1 MMRKMRRVLSGFL
14 VLVFLCAWFS
24 GCGGWIVEGYPVSV
38 YTRSDACGAAETWAN
53 YLGDYHQ
60 EDLGGTAV
68 YGDPGLAEA
77 VKKDALGI
85 GYNNL
90 NYAYDMDT
98 GKPLAG
104 LSVIPIDLNENGRI
118 DADEDFYASKAEL
131 VQAIATEHYPSPPA
145 RDLYLVT
152 RDEFTGIAREF
163 VWWVLTD
170 GQQYAGEVGYVGLAR
185 EKIEGELSKVGEM
198 QPGIEVE
205 GVITISG
212 AWALYPMVVR
222 WAEEFQK
229 LHPRVNFDISA
240 GGAGK
245 GMVDALGGMVDI
257 GMVSREI
264 YPAEIE
270 KGAFKVSV
278 TKDAVVP
285 TVNENNPVLEKL
297 VLEGMKRQT
306 FTDVWITGKITD
318 WEDVVS

>member
-1 MMRKMRRVLSGFL
+1 MRKMRRVLGGLL
-14 VLVFLCAWFS
+14 VLGFLCAWFS
-24 GCGGWIVEGYPVSV
+24 GCGGQIIEGYPISV

-53 YLGDYHQ
+53 YLGNYHQ
-60 EDLGGTAV
+60 EDVRGTAV
-68 YGDPGLAEA
+68 YGDPGVAEA

-90 NYAYDMDT
+90 NYAYNMDT
-98 GKPLAG
+98 GTPLAG
-104 LSVIPIDLNENGRI
+104 LRVIPIDLNENSRI
-118 DADEDFYASKAEL
+118 DEDEDFYGSKVEL
-131 VQAIATEHYPSPPA
+131 VQAIATGHYPAPPA

-152 RDEFTGIAREF
+152 KDEFTGIAREF
-163 VWWVLTD
+163 VGWVLTD

-185 EKIEGELSKVGEM
+185 EKIEGELNKLGEM
-198 QPGIEVE
+198 QSGTEVE

-229 LHPRVNFDISA
+229 VHPRVRFDISA

-264 YPAEIE
+264 YPGEVE
-270 KGAFKVSV
+270 KGAFSVSV

-285 TVNENNPVLEKL
+285 TVNENNPVLGEL
-297 VLEGMKRQT
+297 LLRGMKRQT
-306 FTDVWITGKITD
+306 FTDVWITGKITY
-318 WEDVVS
+318 WKDVVS